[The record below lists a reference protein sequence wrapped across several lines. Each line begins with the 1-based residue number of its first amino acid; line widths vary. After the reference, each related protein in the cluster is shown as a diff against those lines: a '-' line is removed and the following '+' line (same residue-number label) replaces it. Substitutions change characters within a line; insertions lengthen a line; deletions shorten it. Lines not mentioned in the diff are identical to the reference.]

1 MNVKLTYMKSKT
13 NGKRLKSSLILEK
26 GIFLFYSF
34 SYLNAKSDEIKS
46 KVKNMD
52 AVSTGLKETVGKI
65 KP

>member
-1 MNVKLTYMKSKT
+1 MRSRT
-13 NGKRLKSSLILEK
+13 NGKRLKSFLTLEK
-26 GIFLFYSF
+26 GTFLFYSF

-52 AVSTGLKETVGKI
+52 AVSTGLKETVSKV